1 MTFRISSNED
11 FLTKKR
17 MHTEGS
23 LEAHDDVQ
31 VLETEIYEFGT
42 SSSVE

>member
-1 MTFRISSNED
+1 MKR
-11 FLTKKR
+11 R

-23 LEAHDDVQ
+23 LEARDDGQ
-31 VLETEIYEFGT
+31 VLETEIYVYEFGT